1 MMNKLT
7 VSGLTAII
15 MLSGCLSPREQC
27 VSDSKVPLRLATNER
42 ELVAQNLERGYAV
55 HTQQVPYSY
64 QGQCQ
69 DDYLNYYT
77 CTVNAFHT
85 QETPVTIDME
95 REEAKLRQLDAR
107 IGILLEDQ
115 RRQLAQC
122 ALLPDE

>member
-1 MMNKLT
+1 MNKLT
-7 VSGLTAII
+7 VSGLAAVI

-27 VSDSKVPLRLATNER
+27 VLDAKAPQRLAMSER
-42 ELVAQNLERGYAV
+42 ELLAENLERGYAV

-69 DDYLNYYT
+69 DEFLNYYT
-77 CTVNAFHT
+77 CTINASRT
-85 QETPVTIDME
+85 QETPVAIDME

-107 IGILLEDQ
+107 ISLLIENE

>member
-1 MMNKLT
+1 LKYVILGL
-7 VSGLTAII
+7 VSLND
-15 MLSGCLSPREQC
+15 
-27 VSDSKVPLRLATNER
+27 VTNER
-42 ELVAQNLERGYAV
+42 ELVAQNLARGYAL

-77 CTVNAFHT
+77 CKVNASRT

-107 IGILLEDQ
+107 IGILFEDE